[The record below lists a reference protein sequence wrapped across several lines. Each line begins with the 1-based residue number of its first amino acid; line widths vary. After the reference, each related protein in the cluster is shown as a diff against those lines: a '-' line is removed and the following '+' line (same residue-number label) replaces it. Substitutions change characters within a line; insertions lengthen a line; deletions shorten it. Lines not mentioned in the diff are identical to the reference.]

1 LSDYQT
7 DLKSGKWAGNKIVT
21 RIDHDTGQVL
31 KQKTISILKPENV
44 GPHMAIDDKQLSGD
58 VYTILSNQSTQK
70 IALMIESIRP
80 EELRKALGLLGNIDL
95 IQAISCD
102 MAPSYLKLCKD
113 ALPDATIVIDKFHV
127 MQYVLDALQQ
137 VRADIK
143 KGLLDQLP
151 KGKRKPEN
159 SEILSDLQL
168 LKRCRYSLNQSS
180 DKWSENLISLIN
192 ELFERFPDIKTAYDL
207 CQSFREWYDKKN
219 QNKPQLNREIA
230 LFNWYDMVE
239 KSGLKQFT
247 GVVKMIEKH
256 ESEIINYFQTGLTS
270 AKAERLNGSLQ
281 RFVTN
286 NYGMRNKDFALYR
299 IQGYFA

>member
-1 LSDYQT
+1 
-7 DLKSGKWAGNKIVT
+7 
-21 RIDHDTGQVL
+21 
-31 KQKTISILKPENV
+31 
-44 GPHMAIDDKQLSGD
+44 
-58 VYTILSNQSTQK
+58 
-70 IALMIESIRP
+70 MIESIRP
-80 EELRKALGLLGNIDL
+80 EEIRKALGLLGNSDL

-113 ALPDATIVIDKFHV
+113 SLPQATVVIDKFHV
-127 MQYVLDALQQ
+127 MQHVLDALQQ

-143 KGLLDQLP
+143 KELQDQLP
-151 KGKRKPEN
+151 KGKRKLEN

-180 DKWSENLISLIN
+180 EKWGNNLRTLIN
-192 ELFERFPDIKTAYDL
+192 ELFERFPDLKKAYDV
-207 CQSFREWYDKKN
+207 CQSFRDWYDKKN
-219 QNKPQLNREIA
+219 QNKTQLNREIT
-230 LFNWYDMVE
+230 LFQWYDQVE
-239 KSGLKQFT
+239 KSGLKPFA

-256 ESEIINYFQTGLTS
+256 EAEIINYFQTGLTS
-270 AKAERLNGSLQ
+270 AKAERLNGNLQ